1 MKATAKHKAVTSGR
15 LMGGAKVQPPRR
27 QVNLGTPARPPEP
40 AYSLYSTDPEEQVT
54 TLHQGL
60 DRCAALLSGILQ
72 ADTTEVSP
80 RLHRAGTCG
89 AAKSRPPTSLG
100 KKPMKKVP
108 KKTVHKIPPS
118 GQRGAGSTT
127 PTPQSPTPAAHSGVK
142 LHPTL
147 RRVHTKAHHSPSPPP
162 PQPQASTPPPHTSVL
177 LSVHQSSSQLPPGQ
191 TEGPSSDEQE
201 FVPVRDT
208 DTQHTATHAAAGHT
222 PSNTHSCTT
231 KVSDMRLEPGPVQ
244 EVPQDPQSR
253 ELYSAGEDVK
263 EQKVQYLLRELK
275 ALITGQGSVAERLLH
290 HLEQAVSSPVLNDG
304 GLNIHTESAADLSPL
319 HDQNLQLRR
328 RVRILNQQ
336 LMEKEKAERR
346 QDTESNSEV
355 TILQEEVTTA
365 QLQLRELQHDLA
377 ELRKDLQDTQSQLR
391 GREAENTAIRTDLEA
406 ARSRLVDTERQRSEL
421 ESLGRQRLEEI
432 GNLKRML
439 QSQGSSDCST
449 VVESLP
455 PTPQQLPNER
465 VTQYLMSLG
474 QFDPAPAEHVVAE
487 RERSSSD
494 KPANAPA
501 PQTDQ
506 SQRLSEAEP
515 CGRRLNATLSHC
527 DVESLWSDCSM
538 RSGSTF
544 DTRDEAAFRDGL
556 AALDASIA
564 SLQKTMKLDL
574 RR

>member
-27 QVNLGTPARPPEP
+27 QVNPGPPARPPEP

-54 TLHQGL
+54 NLHQGL

-72 ADTTEVSP
+72 ADTT
-80 RLHRAGTCG
+80 
-89 AAKSRPPTSLG
+89 
-100 KKPMKKVP
+100 
-108 KKTVHKIPPS
+108 VHKNPPS
-118 GQRGAGSTT
+118 GQRGAGSSA

-147 RRVHTKAHHSPSPPP
+147 RRVHTKAHHSPSAPP
-162 PQPQASTPPPHTSVL
+162 PQASTPPPHTSVL
-177 LSVHQSSSQLPPGQ
+177 LSVHQSSSQPPPGQ
-191 TEGPSSDEQE
+191 TECPSSDEQE

-208 DTQHTATHAAAGHT
+208 DTQRAATDAAVGHP
-222 PSNTHSCTT
+222 PSYTHSCTA

-244 EVPQDPQSR
+244 EVPQDAHSR
-253 ELYSAGEDVK
+253 EMCSAGEDEK
-263 EQKVQYLLRELK
+263 EKMVQYLLGELK

-290 HLEQAVSSPVLNDG
+290 HLEQAVSSPLLNDG
-304 GLNIHTESAADLSPL
+304 GLNIHTESAADPSSL

-336 LMEKEKAERR
+336 LMEKERQ

-365 QLQLRELQHDLA
+365 QCRLRELQHDLA
-377 ELRKDLQDTQSQLR
+377 ELRRDLQDTQSQLR
-391 GREAENTAIRTDLEA
+391 GREAESAAVRTELEA
-406 ARSRLVDTERQRSEL
+406 TRSRLVDTERQKSEL
-421 ESLGRQRLEEI
+421 ASLAQQGLEEI
-432 GNLKRML
+432 ENLKRML

-455 PTPQQLPNER
+455 TTPHHSSNER
-465 VTQYLMSLG
+465 VTQYLMSLDR
-474 QFDPAPAEHVVAE
+474 FDPAHAEHVVAD
-487 RERSSSD
+487 RERSSPD
-494 KPANAPA
+494 KPSNAPA
-501 PQTDQ
+501 PRTDQ
-506 SQRLSEAEP
+506 SQRLREAEP
-515 CGRRLNATLSHC
+515 CGRRLNATESHC
-527 DVESLWSDCSM
+527 EVESLWSDCSM

-564 SLQKTMKLDL
+564 SLQKTMQLDL